1 MMDETIS
8 FETVRFLAADG
19 HMLSGSYFPTS
30 DLAGG
35 MPVLICPATGVRQS
49 FYYAFSRWLSKEGYS
64 VLVFDYRGVG
74 SSLAESHVK
83 KSKARKQD
91 WGELDMPAA
100 LEWLLKKTDASQ
112 AILIGH
118 SAGAQLVGLM
128 PNYESISHLVAV
140 SASSGYVGNI
150 KYPTRLA
157 AIFFTFVYIP
167 LAARWLGY
175 APAKWIGWGED
186 LPPMVALQW
195 ARWCRTPGYLE
206 SDFGVS
212 VEHDYYKKLTCSIT
226 LFSAD
231 DDPLATKDNISDWL
245 RLMPFANKEIVP
257 LNPLELDCDSIGHIN
272 MFRTSRGK
280 VWPLILGA
288 LKKEGEVKS
297 DSDSRGEEDG

>member
-1 MMDETIS
+1 MDETIN

-19 HMLSGSYFPTS
+19 YMLSGSYFPTS
-30 DLAGG
+30 DPAGG

-49 FYYAFSRWLSKEGYS
+49 FYYAFSRWLSQEGYS

-100 LEWLLKKTDASQ
+100 LEWLLKK
-112 AILIGH
+112 
-118 SAGAQLVGLM
+118 VGLM

-140 SASSGYVGNI
+140 SASSGYIGNI

-157 AIFFTFVYIP
+157 AMFFTFVYIP

-175 APAKWIGWGED
+175 VPAKWIGWGED

-206 SDFGVS
+206 SDFGVG

-257 LNPLELDCDSIGHIN
+257 LNPLELGCDSIGHMN

-280 VWPLILGA
+280 VWPLILSA

-297 DSDSRGEEDG
+297 NSDSRGEEDG

>member
-1 MMDETIS
+1 MDETIN
-8 FETVRFLAADG
+8 FETVRFPAADG
-19 HMLSGSYFPTS
+19 FMLSGSYFPSS
-30 DLAGG
+30 DPGG
-35 MPVLICPATGVRQS
+35 GRPVLICPATGVRQS
-49 FYYAFSRWLSKEGYS
+49 FYYAFSHWLSEEGYS

-100 LEWLLKKTDASQ
+100 LEWLLSKTGTDQ

-128 PNYESISHLVAV
+128 PNHESISHLVAV

-157 AIFFTFVYIP
+157 ALFFTFVYIP
-167 LAARWLGY
+167 LAVRCLGY

-186 LPPMVALQW
+186 LPPMVSLQW

-206 SDFGVS
+206 SDFGEG

-231 DDPLATKDNISDWL
+231 DDPLATKDNIRDWL
-245 RLMPFANKEIVP
+245 RLMPLTAKEIVP
-257 LNPLELDCDSIGHIN
+257 LSPGALGCGPIGHVN
-272 MFRTSRGK
+272 MFRPSRRK
-280 VWPLILGA
+280 VWPLILND
-288 LKKEGEVKS
+288 LQVQ
-297 DSDSRGEEDG
+297 RL

>member
-1 MMDETIS
+1 MGESID
-8 FETVRFLAADG
+8 FKTVRFLAADG
-19 HMLSGSYFPTS
+19 YQLSGSYFPAA
-30 DLAGG
+30 DPPEG

-83 KSKARKQD
+83 KSKVRKQD

-100 LEWLLKKTDASQ
+100 LEWLLKKTGASQ
-112 AILIGH
+112 AVLIGH

-128 PNYESISHLVAV
+128 PNHESISHLIAV

-157 AIFFTFVYIP
+157 AMFFTYFYIP
-167 LAARWLGY
+167 LAVRVLGY

-206 SDFGVS
+206 SDFGVE
-212 VEHDYYKKLTCSIT
+212 VEHDFYKELTCPVT

-231 DDPLATKDNISDWL
+231 DDPLATKNNVNDWL
-245 RLMPFANKEIVP
+245 RLMPLASKEIVHLRP
-257 LNPLELDCDSIGHIN
+257 HALGCDPIGHVN
-272 MFRTSRGK
+272 MFRSSRGK
-280 VWPLILGA
+280 VWPLLLSAI
-288 LKKEGEVKS
+288 KRRKEK
-297 DSDSRGEEDG
+297 